1 MAVLILINAVTSRM
15 RNIWVPVVEL
25 EAHMFR
31 LASILYLLISTTLA
45 GNLVTLSLTIGYGTA
60 PAIVT
65 AVIVGA
71 ALALPLSYLIAR
83 EMF

>member
-1 MAVLILINAVTSRM
+1 
-15 RNIWVPVVEL
+15 
-25 EAHMFR
+25 
-31 LASILYLLISTTLA
+31 LYLLISTTLA

-65 AVIVGA
+65 AVIMGA
-71 ALALPLSYLIAR
+71 ALALPLTYLIAR